1 LSKESHLAEK
11 VKKDVPILIIL
22 GNPPYAGHSTNNSEW
37 ISKEIEEYYKVNGQA
52 LKEKNTKWLQ
62 DDYVKFIRFA
72 QWKIDKV
79 GSGIIGFVTNHSF
92 IDSPTFRGMR
102 QSLKDSFEYIYVI
115 DLHGNSRK
123 NERCPDGSKDEN
135 VFDIQ
140 QGVSIL
146 FLIKTCNCKN
156 HYSVKHADLW
166 GVREEKYNWLSSN
179 SVNTTDWSEVEPIKP
194 YYYFSPFNNAK
205 LGEYLKFAR
214 IKDIFPI
221 NSVGIVTARDK
232 FTVEYDSEKLY
243 RKLKDFVSLD
253 TETARLLYDLGNDT
267 SDWKVHLAQKDL
279 IDSGLKRENIL
290 NIMYRPFDI
299 RYTYYTGNSKR
310 FHCRPRPKVMK
321 NMIRKNIALL
331 TTRQVNNDFHH
342 VFCSDKLTDFCAL
355 STKTKENTY
364 VFPLYIY
371 TDEQNKMFNEEKKPN
386 INRNFQNSL
395 IQTFCHEVT
404 PQEIFYYSYAMLFSN
419 SYRNKYDEFL
429 RRDFPRIPFTS
440 DYKLFCK
447 LVNIGRELVNI
458 HLLKTTECS
467 TPNAKFQ
474 GLGNQRVD
482 KINYSVE
489 EKKVFI
495 NSKQYFEG
503 LSRSVWEYEIG
514 SYQVCEKWLKSR
526 KGRIL
531 RNEEIKSYCQM
542 VKVINTT
549 IELQRKI
556 DSIYSLAKQ
565 SFLDFS

>member
-1 LSKESHLAEK
+1 
-11 VKKDVPILIIL
+11 
-22 GNPPYAGHSTNNSEW
+22 
-37 ISKEIEEYYKVNGQA
+37 
-52 LKEKNTKWLQ
+52 
-62 DDYVKFIRFA
+62 
-72 QWKIDKV
+72 
-79 GSGIIGFVTNHSF
+79 
-92 IDSPTFRGMR
+92 
-102 QSLKDSFEYIYVI
+102 
-115 DLHGNSRK
+115 
-123 NERCPDGSKDEN
+123 
-135 VFDIQ
+135 
-140 QGVSIL
+140 
-146 FLIKTCNCKN
+146 
-156 HYSVKHADLW
+156 
-166 GVREEKYNWLSSN
+166 
-179 SVNTTDWSEVEPIKP
+179 
-194 YYYFSPFNNAK
+194 
-205 LGEYLKFAR
+205 
-214 IKDIFPI
+214 
-221 NSVGIVTARDK
+221 
-232 FTVEYDSEKLY
+232 
-243 RKLKDFVSLD
+243 
-253 TETARLLYDLGNDT
+253 
-267 SDWKVHLAQKDL
+267 
-279 IDSGLKRENIL
+279 
-290 NIMYRPFDI
+290 
-299 RYTYYTGNSKR
+299 
-310 FHCRPRPKVMK
+310 
-321 NMIRKNIALL
+321 
-331 TTRQVNNDFHH
+331 
-342 VFCSDKLTDFCAL
+342 
-355 STKTKENTY
+355 
-364 VFPLYIY
+364 
-371 TDEQNKMFNEEKKPN
+371 
-386 INRNFQNSL
+386 
-395 IQTFCHEVT
+395 VT